1 MQKKKDMQWPGYPKE
16 DGSFFIKLTLEL
28 AKDFSDS
35 TNERSKRISVVL
47 QNLSSAMLEDSKA
60 YYDMFMS
67 LEKFYREMSED
78 WNELYRK
85 VGGKPG
91 SGTYVKHEVGED
103 LRGIVDQ
110 YSPLGITKI
119 QSMIPFLS
127 ETIGKLSKKNPE
139 AERIHIIYV
148 FYSAIYNGIILQDK
162 WFDKVEDS
170 INSNAHELTLK
181 SKI

>member
-1 MQKKKDMQWPGYPKE
+1 MKNKNVQWPGYPKE

-35 TNERSKRISVVL
+35 TNERSKRISAVL
-47 QNLSSAMLEDSKA
+47 QNLASAMREDSKA

-67 LEKFYREMSED
+67 IGKFYGEMSED
-78 WNELYRK
+78 WKEIYRK

-91 SGTYVKHEVGED
+91 SGTYVKHEVDED
-103 LRGIVDQ
+103 LQGIVDQ
-110 YSPLGITKI
+110 YSSLGITKI
-119 QSMIPFLS
+119 QAMIPFLS
-127 ETIGKLSKKNPE
+127 EAIGKLSKKDPE
-139 AERIHIIYV
+139 AERIHIIQI
-148 FYSAIYNGIILQDK
+148 FYSSIYNGIILQDK

-170 INSNAHELTLK
+170 INSNAQELTLE